1 LSKFFAVRKVRVPKK
16 LLAYL
21 DQLILD
27 FIDLPSIEKTRRIM
41 YCMYNV
47 TYYDDDTI
55 KIDPYLLPMFR
66 KLKSMYP
73 TVRDEDL
80 VKTLLGAK
88 PSKKNFIGGGGHG
101 EAKGCGYL

>member
-1 LSKFFAVRKVRVPKK
+1 MKKVKVPKK
-16 LLAYL
+16 ELPNL

-27 FIDLPSIEKTRRIM
+27 FMNLPSIDRMRRIM

-47 TYYDDDTI
+47 NTYDEDTI

-73 TVRDEDL
+73 TVRDE
-80 VKTLLGAK
+80 VLLRATILNL
-88 PSKKNFIGGGGHG
+88 SK
-101 EAKGCGYL
+101 